1 MSNSCSN
8 CSSDLAEAD
17 PYAPIPI
24 SRAWSSSGI
33 VHNND
38 SGRRVATKTNV
49 SSSASP
55 GANLVQSSVASGCG
69 SPPVARFLRTSTGAN
84 SNHSPKALQKGRLL
98 GKTANFVRDDD
109 GWRDSRR
116 GINEGG
122 GQMKQRSEQRSQ
134 QFREV
139 YLAKQEDA
147 SATAPDSF
155 RRGDIRGRCRGYA

>member
-1 MSNSCSN
+1 MWIAAGGSFSPDEHGREFKPQS
-8 CSSDLAEAD
+8 EG
-17 PYAPIPI
+17 APE
-24 SRAWSSSGI
+24 
-33 VHNND
+33 
-38 SGRRVATKTNV
+38 
-49 SSSASP
+49 
-55 GANLVQSSVASGCG
+55 
-69 SPPVARFLRTSTGAN
+69 
-84 SNHSPKALQKGRLL
+84 GRLL